1 MFPQGDNSEELAEAE
16 RSSPLRDMAGDVVD
30 EGGALGPADRDRL
43 RATGMERA
51 AGRGVDRIRRLA
63 ADGRARPAA
72 HCKVRH
78 GVEQHAG
85 IGVARARE
93 QSDGGRPGDVPG
105 NVEKEGAALLAL
117 SL

>member
-1 MFPQGDNSEELAEAE
+1 MFPQGDDSEELAEAE